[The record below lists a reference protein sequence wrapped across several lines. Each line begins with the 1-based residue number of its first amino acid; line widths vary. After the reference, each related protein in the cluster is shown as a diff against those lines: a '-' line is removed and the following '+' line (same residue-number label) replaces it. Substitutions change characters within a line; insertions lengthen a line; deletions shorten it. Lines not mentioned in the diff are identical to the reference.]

1 MKISLRIWGFLWI
14 LLFWTHAG
22 AQNNKAALEQKRREI
37 TRQIHQI
44 NRLLRDTRAT
54 EKNTLARYRLLEQ
67 KIAYQQ
73 KLIDN
78 LRREL
83 RQIDNRIRIKEDS
96 LSMLNDE
103 YRQLREAY
111 ARAVRNIY
119 KMSSKEKILFY
130 VLSADNFQQAYRRIR
145 YLREYADFLKRQAR
159 DIEQKKAEIEAV
171 KQRLTAQKH
180 RKQNTLTRLNDEK
193 RQLERDRRAQQQI
206 LAQLRKKKSYYIA
219 QIRKKQREARRIDR
233 EIRKIIER
241 EIARRNK
248 ASGKKGRKEFSLTPE
263 GRALARSFAS
273 NKGRLPW
280 PVKHGYVS
288 RKFGVQWHPVFK
300 NVKITSSGIHITT
313 PPEEK
318 VYSIFD
324 GEVMMIQVIPGANTS
339 VYVRHGNYIT
349 IYGNLEN
356 IKVRNGQKVKKGQ
369 LLGTVGK
376 DPSTGTYIL
385 KFKIFKNL
393 QKLNPLQ
400 WLARK

>member
-1 MKISLRIWGFLWI
+1 MRFTGRTFVLFLTV
-14 LLFWTHAG
+14 LFWTYAG
-22 AQNNKAALEQKRREI
+22 AQDNKAALEQKRREL

-44 NRLLRDTRAT
+44 NRQLQRTKSS
-54 EKNTLARYRLLEQ
+54 EKNALARYRLLEQ
-67 KIAYQQ
+67 KIRYQQ
-73 KLIDN
+73 NLIDN
-78 LRREL
+78 LNSEL
-83 RQIDNRIRIKEDS
+83 RAINAQIRIKEDS
-96 LSMLNDE
+96 LALLNDE
-103 YRQLREAY
+103 WKQLREAY
-111 ARAVRNIY
+111 AEAVRNIY

-130 VLSADNFQQAYRRIR
+130 VLSADDFQQAYRRIR
-145 YLREYADFLKRQAR
+145 YLREYADYLKRQAR
-159 DIEQKKAEIEAV
+159 EIEQKKAEVEAV
-171 KQRLTAQKH
+171 KEKLAEQRF
-180 RKQNTLTRLNDEK
+180 RKQNTLTRLHDEK
-193 RQLERDRRAQQQI
+193 KQLENDRRKQQQA

-219 QIRKKQREARRIDR
+219 QIRKKEREARRIDR

-248 ASGKKGRKEFSLTPE
+248 SAGSKSRSEFNLTPE
-263 GRALARSFAS
+263 GKALAKSFAA

-313 PPEEK
+313 PPGEK

-393 QKLNPLQ
+393 QKLDPLL